1 VRPGDLLFFSGR
13 KISQKNIGHVAIVQ
27 EAEGD
32 KITMIHATV
41 QAGVISE
48 VLQNS
53 EYFNKRFIG
62 AGRLKELE

>member
-1 VRPGDLLFFSGR
+1 M
-13 KISQKNIGHVAIVQ
+13 
-27 EAEGD
+27 
-32 KITMIHATV
+32 TMIHATV